1 MQSYISYMSLDSC
14 VMHGD
19 TRTTPFKSHAETTYH
34 KQSLHLLFWT
44 PHQLRLRFMNHHTFQ
59 KKFTIKNPQ
68 PVPSKVTVSII
79 SPPPKKGGD
88 DLKSSARPH
97 KKPMPVGP
105 HILWPGCES
114 WFWYNKLLYPNIELR
129 VMRSI
134 IVRLMNYQ
142 QAEQWIAWGVAFLDL
157 EPFLPLILIN
167 TSAKV

>member
-1 MQSYISYMSLDSC
+1 MTCLNNIPQTVFASSVLEATPVTITIYDS
-14 VMHGD
+14 
-19 TRTTPFKSHAETTYH
+19 SWHAD
-34 KQSLHLLFWT
+34 
-44 PHQLRLRFMNHHTFQ
+44 TFQ

-114 WFWYNKLLYPNIELR
+114 WFWYNKLLHPNIELR